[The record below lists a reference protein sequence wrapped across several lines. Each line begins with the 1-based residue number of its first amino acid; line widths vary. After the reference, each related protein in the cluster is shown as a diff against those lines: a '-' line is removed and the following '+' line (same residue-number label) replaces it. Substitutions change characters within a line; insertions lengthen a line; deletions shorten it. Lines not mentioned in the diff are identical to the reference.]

1 MRKEG
6 ERRAGALIGA
16 GENGD
21 SLFFFSSFFYRP
33 TRGGGTTVSL
43 FRSAEPKSAVPAL
56 RFKCPARCEERR
68 GSLSTF
74 SRSDT
79 GDLSGQNAGE
89 SGEPG
94 RATAPYR
101 SPSPRALSPL
111 TRRHSSHMTR
121 TGTLPT
127 SAAPACHVERNRSP
141 PW

>member
-21 SLFFFSSFFYRP
+21 SLFFFFFLQ
-33 TRGGGTTVSL
+33 TDARGNNGFPLSECRTQVRL
-43 FRSAEPKSAVPAL
+43 PAL
-56 RFKCPARCEERR
+56 RFKCPARCQERR

-89 SGEPG
+89 SG

-101 SPSPRALSPL
+101 SRALSPL
-111 TRRHSSHMTR
+111 TRRHSSHVIR

-141 PW
+141 PR